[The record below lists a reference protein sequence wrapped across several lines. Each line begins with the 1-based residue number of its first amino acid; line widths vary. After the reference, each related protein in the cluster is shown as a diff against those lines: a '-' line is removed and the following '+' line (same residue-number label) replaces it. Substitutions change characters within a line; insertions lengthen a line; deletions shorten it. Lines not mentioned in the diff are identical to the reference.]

1 MTRPS
6 RILIVLTLVT
16 LMSAG
21 ALSAGDTPQK
31 ASKNS
36 SKKDAAVPVES
47 TTPKEITWLPFDSGL
62 AKAKVE
68 NKAIVADFYTTWCGW
83 CKRMD
88 ATTFRDS
95 GVVAFFNK
103 NFIGVR
109 VNGDNAGNFLT
120 YEGEKMTERQLTQT
134 LGVRGYPTYW
144 FFDSEGKKI
153 GPAPGYMPANSFMLL
168 LKYVGENHYKTMSYD
183 SYMKQENGKG

>member
-1 MTRPS
+1 MMRTS
-6 RILIVLTLVT
+6 RFLIVLTAVI

-21 ALSAGDTPQK
+21 AWSAGDTPQK
-31 ASKNS
+31 ASKKD
-36 SKKDAAVPVES
+36 SKKNAAAPVES
-47 TTPKEITWLPFDSGL
+47 ATPKEITWLPFDSGL
-62 AKAKVE
+62 AKAKAE

-83 CKRMD
+83 CKKMD

-95 GVVAFFNK
+95 GVVALFNQ

-120 YEGEKMTERQLTQT
+120 YEGERMSERQLTQT

-144 FFDSEGKKI
+144 FLDSEGKKI
-153 GPAPGYMPANSFMLL
+153 GPAPGYQPATSFILL

-183 SYMKQENGKG
+183 NFVKQGTGKG

>member
-1 MTRPS
+1 MTRTS
-6 RILIVLTLVT
+6 RFLIILTAVL

-21 ALSAGDTPQK
+21 AKGAGDAPQK
-31 ASKNS
+31 ASKKG
-36 SKKDAAVPVES
+36 SKKDAAVQVES
-47 TTPKEITWLPFDSGL
+47 AAPKEISWLSFDAGL
-62 AKAKVE
+62 AKAKTE

-95 GVVAFFNK
+95 GVVAYFNK

-109 VNGDNAGNFLT
+109 VNGDNAGDFLT
-120 YEGEKMTERQLTQT
+120 YEGEKMSERQLTQT

-144 FFDSEGKKI
+144 FLDSEGKKI
-153 GPAPGYMPANSFMLL
+153 GPAPGYMPVESFMSLL
-168 LKYVGENHYKTMSYD
+168 RYVGENHYKTMSYD
-183 SYMKQENGKG
+183 SFVKKESGKG